1 MEEYRTNITD
11 MPKKEMDTISTV
23 FNMLKQ
29 KKQDNEFVIN
39 TVGQL
44 SLNGKSYNPDEI
56 KIIKTYRF
64 EGDSDPADEAI
75 IYLIKAHDGVIG
87 YSLDAY
93 GVYTN
98 HTNDGYAGL
107 IQQMAINQVSNFKVK
122 ESYAK
127 LN

>member
-1 MEEYRTNITD
+1 MS
-11 MPKKEMDTISTV
+11 KQEMDTISAV
-23 FNMLKQ
+23 LSILKI

-39 TVGQL
+39 GTGQL
-44 SLNGKSYNPDEI
+44 SLNGKSYRHYEI

-75 IYLIKAHDGVIG
+75 IYLILTQDGIIG

-98 HTNDGYAGL
+98 HMNDGYAGL
-107 IQQMAINQVSNFKVK
+107 IQQTMHTPQK
-122 ESYAK
+122 
-127 LN
+127 

>member
-1 MEEYRTNITD
+1 
-11 MPKKEMDTISTV
+11 MDTISTV
-23 FNMLKQ
+23 LNMLKL